1 MVNAHIFY
9 SVDKFL
15 SLKCTSKSVMVK
27 LYDKCI
33 FIKGQDIYR

>member
-15 SLKCTSKSVMVK
+15 LKCTSKSVMVK